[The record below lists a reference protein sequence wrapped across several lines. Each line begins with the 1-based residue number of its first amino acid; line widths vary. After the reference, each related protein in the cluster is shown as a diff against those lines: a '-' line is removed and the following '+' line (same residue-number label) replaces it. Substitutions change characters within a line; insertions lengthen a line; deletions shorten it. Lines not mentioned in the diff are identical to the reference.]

1 MEQGMFTTGRI
12 IFVLSFFAIF
22 FIVLII
28 SYRKDM
34 AELRLS
40 YKNWWIVLLAV
51 ILFLGLFLFL
61 KRKFIGV

>member
-12 IFVLSFFAIF
+12 IFALSFFAVF

-34 AELRLS
+34 AEMRLS

>member
-1 MEQGMFTTGRI
+1 MEQGMFTTRRI
-12 IFVLSFFAIF
+12 IFALSFFAIF